1 MGHVYQ
7 SSNSYSVLNTYRGR
21 AGRLAAISYPE
32 GVAL

>member
-1 MGHVYQ
+1 MGHVHTT
-7 SSNSYSVLNTYRGR
+7 SNSYSVLNTYRVR

>member
-1 MGHVYQ
+1 MGHVNQ
-7 SSNSYSVLNTYRGR
+7 PANSYSVLKTYRGR